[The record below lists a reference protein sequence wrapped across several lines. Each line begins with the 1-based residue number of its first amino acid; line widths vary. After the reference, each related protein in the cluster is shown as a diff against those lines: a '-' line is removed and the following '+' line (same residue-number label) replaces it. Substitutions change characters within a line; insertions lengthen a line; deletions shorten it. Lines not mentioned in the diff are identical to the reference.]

1 MSAARFPA
9 AAFDNEVLYT
19 VERGVALITLNA
31 PRRMNSMGAKMNHGV
46 TLALDLAAEDDD
58 VRCVVLT
65 GAGGRAFSV
74 GGDLFSAT
82 DGASTGFR
90 AKDDDPLPDT
100 VTMSARR
107 LRVGMASSE
116 ALREMDK
123 PTIAAVNGACAG
135 AGMCARV
142 ATGTLRCQLV
152 LHAVPRVSQVMG
164 VRVRPPLLL

>member
-1 MSAARFPA
+1 MSAARFPV

-82 DGASTGFR
+82 DGA
-90 AKDDDPLPDT
+90 
-100 VTMSARR
+100 
-107 LRVGMASSE
+107 
-116 ALREMDK
+116 
-123 PTIAAVNGACAG
+123 
-135 AGMCARV
+135 
-142 ATGTLRCQLV
+142 
-152 LHAVPRVSQVMG
+152 
-164 VRVRPPLLL
+164 